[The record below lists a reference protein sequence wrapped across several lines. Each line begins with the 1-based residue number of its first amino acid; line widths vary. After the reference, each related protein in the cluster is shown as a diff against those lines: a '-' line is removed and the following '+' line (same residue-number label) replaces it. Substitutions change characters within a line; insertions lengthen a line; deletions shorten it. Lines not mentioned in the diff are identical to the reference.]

1 MNENLRMIWYMI
13 HKDPLVI
20 AGLVLVGF
28 SGLLLTRIQLRM
40 MKSGYKFPYVK
51 YLTRQSWE
59 VPQEYLNQRMKH
71 GWSPWAAYLFWPTAL
86 IGVIC
91 LVIGLFRLQ

>member
-71 GWSPWAAYLFWPTAL
+71 G
-86 IGVIC
+86 C
-91 LVIGLFRLQ
+91 LRGLPISFGQQRLSGSFA